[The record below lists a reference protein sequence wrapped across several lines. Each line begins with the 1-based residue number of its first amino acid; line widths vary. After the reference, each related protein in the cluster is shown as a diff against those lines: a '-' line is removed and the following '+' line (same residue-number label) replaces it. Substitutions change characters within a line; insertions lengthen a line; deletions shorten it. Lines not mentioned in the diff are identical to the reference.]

1 MKTKTTP
8 EKNQKTIEALKKMTD
23 EAGQVLFD
31 KATIVYACLTDDERQ
46 RFSQHGTQFYRA
58 AKILMVA
65 VADEIE
71 WQFTDEAIN
80 EDINEAI
87 KKDIKAVQKIRRQRY
102 C

>member
-8 EKNQKTIEALKKMTD
+8 EQNQKTLEALKEMT
-23 EAGQVLFD
+23 EVAGQVLFD
-31 KATIVYACLTDDERQ
+31 KATIVYASLTDDERQ
-46 RFSQHGTQFYRA
+46 RITQQGTQFYRA

-71 WQFTDEAIN
+71 WQFTA
-80 EDINEAI
+80 EAI

>member
-8 EKNQKTIEALKKMTD
+8 EQNQKTIEALKKMTD

-71 WQFTDEAIN
+71 WQFSTEC
-80 EDINEAI
+80 I

>member
-1 MKTKTTP
+1 MKIKTTP
-8 EKNQKTIEALKKMTD
+8 EQNQKTLEALKEMTSKAA
-23 EAGQVLFD
+23 EVLFD
-31 KATIVYACLTDDERQ
+31 KATIVYASLTDDERQ
-46 RFSQHGTQFYRA
+46 RITQQGTQFYRA

-71 WQFTDEAIN
+71 WQFTA
-80 EDINEAI
+80 EAI

>member
-8 EKNQKTIEALKKMTD
+8 EQNQKTIEALKKMTD

-71 WQFTDEAIN
+71 WQFSTEC
-80 EDINEAI
+80 I
-87 KKDIKAVQKIRRQRY
+87 KKDIKAVRKIRRQRY